1 MKRLLI
7 VTTMALITASASGC
21 WRWFNRGSQ
30 CNPCATG
37 TAAYATDPCATTMD
51 GAVLPGP
58 MTTTA
63 PMQ

>member
-37 TAAYATDPCATTMD
+37 TAAYADPCATTMD